1 MKSRA
6 AIEFD
11 FRQAMN
17 RADELDQVASE
28 MKRMANNDMQSSLQQ
43 LSAAWKGEAAS
54 AYLTKGGRLKEK
66 VLKSA
71 GDLNKTAS
79 TIRSVARRVYNAEM
93 AAYRIAMERVYE
105 S

>member
-1 MKSRA
+1 MKSKA

-17 RADELDQVASE
+17 RADELDQVAAD

-43 LSAAWKGEAAS
+43 LSSAWKGEAAS
-54 AYLTKGGRLKEK
+54 AYLTKGGRLKDK

-71 GDLNKTAS
+71 QDLNRTAT
-79 TIRSVARRVYNAEM
+79 TIRNVARRVYNAEM
-93 AAYRIAMERVYE
+93 AAYRIAMAREYK
-105 S
+105 

>member
-1 MKSRA
+1 MKSKS

-43 LSAAWKGEAAS
+43 LSTAWKGEAAS
-54 AYLTKGGRLKEK
+54 EYLTKGGRLKDK

-71 GDLNKTAS
+71 NDLNKTAA

-93 AAYRIAMERVYE
+93 TAYRIAMERDYK

>member
-1 MKSRA
+1 MKSKA

-17 RADELDQVASE
+17 RADELEQVAAE

-43 LSAAWKGEAAS
+43 LSVAWKGEAAS

-66 VLKSA
+66 VVKSA
-71 GDLNKTAS
+71 NDLNKTAS

-93 AAYRIAMERVYE
+93 TAYRIAMERAYK

>member
-1 MKSRA
+1 MKSKA

-17 RADELDQVASE
+17 RANELEQVASE

-54 AYLTKGGRLKEK
+54 AYLTKGGRLKNK
-66 VLKSA
+66 VIKSA
-71 GDLNKTAS
+71 DDLNKTAS
-79 TIRSVARRVYNAEM
+79 TIRNVAKRVYEAEM
-93 AAYRIAMERVYE
+93 RVYYIAMERAYKN
-105 S
+105 

>member
-1 MKSRA
+1 MKSKS

-43 LSAAWKGEAAS
+43 LSTAWKGEAAS
-54 AYLTKGGRLKEK
+54 AYLTKGGRLKDK

-71 GDLNKTAS
+71 SDLNKTAS

-93 AAYRIAMERVYE
+93 TAYRIAMERAYK

>member
-1 MKSRA
+1 MKSKA

-17 RADELDQVASE
+17 RADELEQVAAE

-43 LSAAWKGEAAS
+43 LSVAWKGEAAS
-54 AYLTKGGRLKEK
+54 AYLTKGGRLKDK
-66 VLKSA
+66 VVKSA
-71 GDLNKTAS
+71 NDLNKTAS

-93 AAYRIAMERVYE
+93 TAYRIAMERAYK